1 MNRAWERAIRGLQV
15 LKPRDN
21 IHLLRSADRVERLHE
36 RLFRLLG
43 LKGERPRLSIK
54 T

>member
-1 MNRAWERAIRGLQV
+1 M
-15 LKPRDN
+15 D
-21 IHLLRSADRVERLHE
+21 RLHE

-43 LKGERPRLSIK
+43 IKGERPPLIIR